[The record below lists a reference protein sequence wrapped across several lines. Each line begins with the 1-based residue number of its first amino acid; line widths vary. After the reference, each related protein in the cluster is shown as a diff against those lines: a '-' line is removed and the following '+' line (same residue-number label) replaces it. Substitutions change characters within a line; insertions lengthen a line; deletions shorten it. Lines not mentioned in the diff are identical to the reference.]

1 MKEALLSSPVFR
13 MAAEQYD
20 STADFLSL
28 PEPVRERCK
37 WPKRMITVSVPVKMD
52 SGKTH
57 VFYAHRVQHHL
68 SKGPTKGGLRYHPQ
82 VDLGEVAA
90 LAMWMSWKCA
100 LVHLPYGGGKGGIAC
115 DPTSMSPAEL
125 ENLTRRFTQEM
136 VPFIGPN
143 IDVMAPDMGTN
154 EQTMAWILD
163 TYSTHVGHM
172 VPSVVTGKPIVTSGS
187 LGRREATG
195 KGLVFLVGRAL
206 DQVKIPYTGATA
218 IVQGFGNVGGVAA
231 QTLAA
236 EGVRVIGV
244 GDATGAVFNA
254 KGLDIPALNAHAQAH
269 RGVKGFAGGDEID
282 PEELLIQPCDVLI
295 PAALSMVIHEGNAG
309 KLRCRI
315 LAEGANGPT
324 TPAADRIL
332 EERGDIFVIP
342 DILCNSG
349 GVIVS
354 YFEWVQS
361 LQQFF
366 WTEKEV
372 FSKLDTLLDQAFREV
387 MKFSRERNIS
397 HRRAALALG
406 VQNVAQA
413 KQILGLFP

>member
-1 MKEALLSSPVFR
+1 MKEVLLSSPVFR
-13 MAAEQYD
+13 MAAEQFD
-20 STADFLSL
+20 STADFLNL
-28 PEPVRERCK
+28 PEAVRERCK
-37 WPKRMITVSVPVKMD
+37 WPKRLITVAVPVKMD
-52 SGKTH
+52 SGQTE

-68 SKGPTKGGLRYHPQ
+68 SKGPTKGGLRYHPL

-115 DPTSMSPAEL
+115 DPTKMSLNEL

-136 VPFIGPN
+136 VPFMGPN
-143 IDVMAPDMGTN
+143 IDVMAPDLGTN

-172 VPSVVTGKPIVTSGS
+172 VPSIVTGKPLVTSGS

-195 KGLVFLVGRAL
+195 KGVVFLIGRAL
-206 DQVKIPYTGATA
+206 DFLKIPYVGSTA
-218 IVQGFGNVGGVAA
+218 ILQGFGNVGGVAA
-231 QTLAA
+231 QILAA
-236 EGVRVIGV
+236 EGAKVIGV
-244 GDATGAVFNA
+244 GDATGAVINRN
-254 KGLDIPALNAHAQAH
+254 GLDIPALTAYVQVNK
-269 RGVKGFAGGDEID
+269 GVKGFFGGDAIE

-295 PAALSMVIHEGNAG
+295 PAALSMVIHEKNAG
-309 KLRCRI
+309 RLRCRI

-332 EERGDIFVIP
+332 EERGDVFVIP
-342 DILCNSG
+342 DVLCNSG

-372 FSKLDTLLDQAFREV
+372 FSKLETLLDQSFREV
-387 MKFSRERNIS
+387 MKFARDNQIS
-397 HRRAALALG
+397 HRRAALSLG

-413 KQILGLFP
+413 KQTLGLFP